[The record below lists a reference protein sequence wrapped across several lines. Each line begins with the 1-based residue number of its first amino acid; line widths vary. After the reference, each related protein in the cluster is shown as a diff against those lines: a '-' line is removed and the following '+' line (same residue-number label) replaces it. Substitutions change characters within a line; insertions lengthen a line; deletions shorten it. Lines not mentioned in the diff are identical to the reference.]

1 VPAFVVFHDSTL
13 EEIVRRGPR
22 TLQDLQSVP
31 GIGPLK
37 LERYGSDLLSTLRAI
52 TGSPAEPG

>member
-13 EEIVRRGPR
+13 EEIARRGPR
-22 TLQDLQSVP
+22 TLQDLRSVP
-31 GIGPLK
+31 GIGPMK

-52 TGSPAEPG
+52 AGSPTEPG